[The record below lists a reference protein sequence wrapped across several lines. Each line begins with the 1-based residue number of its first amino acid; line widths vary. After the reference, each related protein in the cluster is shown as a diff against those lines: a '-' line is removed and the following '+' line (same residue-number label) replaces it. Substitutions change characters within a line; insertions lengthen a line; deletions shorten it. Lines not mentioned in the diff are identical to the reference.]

1 MPKPEKS
8 LEPQQAR
15 SRESLRKL
23 LKAAADVLSKHGVEG
38 ATIPRIAKQAGLTPG
53 AVYRRFRD
61 KDALLE
67 TVVLAI
73 LENQDK
79 AVRMAFTPEMAV
91 RTPLPV
97 LVEEIISAM
106 LSSYRMHTDLLRALR
121 RFSQSK
127 EGTPFWKKAAKM
139 EVSTV
144 EYMTEVLAASRGEI
158 QHPDPRSAIA
168 FALMIVSS
176 MLVQLVLNTP
186 DNKAW
191 KALMPKDDQSLKNEL
206 TRAFLSYLGVE
217 QKAS

>member
-1 MPKPEKS
+1 MPKPKKS

-15 SRESLRKL
+15 SRESLRRL
-23 LKAAADVLSKHGVEG
+23 LKAATEVLNKHGVRG

-73 LENQDK
+73 LENQDM
-79 AVRMAFTPEMAV
+79 AVRMAFTPEMAA
-91 RTPLPV
+91 RTPLPE
-97 LVEEIISAM
+97 LAEEIISIM
-106 LSSYRMHTDLLRALR
+106 LNSHRMHTGLLRALR

-139 EVSTV
+139 EVRTL
-144 EYMTEVLAASRGEI
+144 EYMTEVLSASRGKI

-168 FALMIVSS
+168 FALMIVLS
-176 MLVQLVLNTP
+176 MLVELVLNTP
-186 DNKAW
+186 DNNVW
-191 KALMPKDDQSLKNEL
+191 KGMMPKDDQALASEL
-206 TRAFLSYLGVE
+206 TRSFLSYLGVE
-217 QKAS
+217 RTAS